1 MISTVSTESINVDIN
16 DNNDDD
22 DRPLQYQTVSIPEST
37 VIS

>member
-1 MISTVSTESINVDIN
+1 MTSTVSIESINIDIN

-22 DRPLQYQTVSIPEST
+22 DRLLQYQTVSILEST